1 MNSKHYRQTLTQ
13 FLNDYWGAFHE
24 VLEAQSVM
32 PSRLSSSL
40 FADLL
45 GEHRRFA
52 AKFRGVAKSAVGD
65 LERLWKRVEEHRTF
79 VPDAPLSPE
88 HILEAREHFEEIYDA
103 LFDIGEPFEELRT
116 DVLAA
121 ARHGNPREP
130 LRADASR

>member
-40 FADLL
+40 FGDLL
-45 GEHRRFA
+45 EEHRRFA
-52 AKFRGVAKSAVGD
+52 AKFRGIATSAVGD

-88 HILEAREHFEEIYDA
+88 QIVEARERFEDIYDT
-103 LFDIGEPFEELRT
+103 LFDLGKPFEEQRT
-116 DVLAA
+116 GVVAA

>member
-1 MNSKHYRQTLTQ
+1 MNSKRYRQILDG

-32 PSRLSSSL
+32 PSRLSGSL
-40 FADLL
+40 FDDLRRAH
-45 GEHRRFA
+45 GRFA
-52 AKFRGVAKSAVGD
+52 AQVHGVAESAVQG
-65 LERLWKRVEEHRTF
+65 LERLWKRADEHRTF

-88 HILEAREHFEEIYDA
+88 QILEAREHFEDIYDA
-103 LFDIGEPFEELRT
+103 LVRLGKPFGDLRA